1 MKTEALIVTLLLAIA
16 ATPLAHAG
24 DAPRSPR
31 SHQHEHTTL
40 DGRVAIYARA
50 LGLDANQQLQ
60 LRDLLVWQRDQVQR
74 VWNDATLTA
83 AMRIHATG
91 AIGDATADRIRAM
104 LTEEQRKRYNP
115 PRPPRDSVAHAEAPD
130 VESWMKATK

>member
-1 MKTEALIVTLLLAIA
+1 M
-16 ATPLAHAG
+16 
-24 DAPRSPR
+24 
-31 SHQHEHTTL
+31 
-40 DGRVAIYARA
+40 
-50 LGLDANQQLQ
+50 
-60 LRDLLVWQRDQVQR
+60 WQRDQVQR
-74 VWNDATLTA
+74 IWNDTTLTA

-115 PRPPRDSVAHAEAPD
+115 PRPPRDSVAHAAAPD

>member
-1 MKTEALIVTLLLAIA
+1 MMFLLATA
-16 ATPLAHAG
+16 VMSLAHAAD

-31 SHQHEHTTL
+31 SYQHQHEHTTL
-40 DGRVAIYARA
+40 DGRVAIYART
-50 LGLDANQQLQ
+50 LSLDANQQLR
-60 LRDLLVWQRDQVQR
+60 LRALLMWQREQVQR
-74 VWNDATLTA
+74 IWNDTTLTA
-83 AMRIHATG
+83 AMRIHATS

>member
-1 MKTEALIVTLLLAIA
+1 MLLLASA
-16 ATPLAHAG
+16 VMPLAQAAE

-31 SHQHEHTTL
+31 SYQREHTTL
-40 DGRVAIYARA
+40 DGRVAMYART
-50 LGLDANQQLQ
+50 LGLDANQQMR
-60 LRDLLVWQRDQVQR
+60 LRALLIWQRDQVQLI
-74 VWNDATLTA
+74 WNDTKLTA

-104 LTEEQRKRYNP
+104 LTEEQRKRYKP
-115 PRPPRDSVAHAEAPD
+115 PRPPRDSVAHAEVPD